1 MYTSSAVINAGAQE
15 NKPRLYAFF
24 IFSGHTVT
32 MEIQKITDQQLESLL
47 VPRFMNYV
55 RYWTESDRHVEA
67 TPSSLG
73 QWDLARALQNELLG
87 LGITD
92 VELTPHCYVI
102 ARLPASAGRENAPTV
117 GFLAHLDTA
126 NDVSGKDVSPQ
137 LVQNYNGEIITLLGG
152 LTLNPA
158 EEPGLAEQKGKAI
171 IHSSGNTLLGADD
184 KAGIAEIMA
193 AVEYLAAHPE
203 IPHGPVEI
211 IFSPDEETG
220 KGLPEF
226 PLENIKSAV
235 CYTLDGGPIGE
246 IETECFNA
254 WKADIECIGKVIH
267 LGTARGVLA
276 NAALMAASYAVML
289 PRSESPEAT
298 DGYYGYYCPME
309 LSGGLESARLEIFV
323 RDFESNGIKRRLEAL
338 EAIAKAVEAQFPN
351 GQVIV
356 KTSPQYYNMREK
368 IGEKPQ
374 ALERLKAAL
383 DNTGIKWRLKPI
395 RGGTD
400 GSRLTEMGIP
410 TPNIFTGGRNFHSRL
425 EWVAVSEMCAACRL
439 VIELIRLWGE

>member
-1 MYTSSAVINAGAQE
+1 
-15 NKPRLYAFF
+15 
-24 IFSGHTVT
+24 
-32 MEIQKITDQQLESLL
+32 MESPIKKITDQEIETLL
-47 VPRFMNYV
+47 VSRFINYV
-55 RYWTESDRHVEA
+55 RCWTESDHHVET

-73 QWDLARALQNELLG
+73 QWDLARTLRDELLG
-87 LGITD
+87 LGVKE
-92 VELTPHCYVI
+92 VELTSHCYVV
-102 ARLPASAGRENAPTV
+102 ARIPPSKGREHISSV

-126 NDVSGKDVSPQ
+126 SDVSGKDVKPQ
-137 LVQNYNGEIITLLGG
+137 MVCDYNGEKIALSGG
-152 LTLNPA
+152 LTLDPA
-158 EEPGLAEQKGKAI
+158 QELGLAAQKGKTI
-171 IHSSGNTLLGADD
+171 IHSNGDTLLGADD

-193 AVEYLAAHPE
+193 AVEYLLKHPE

-226 PLENIKSAV
+226 PREKITSVV
-235 CYTLDGGPIGE
+235 CYTLDGGPMGE

-254 WKADIECIGKVIH
+254 WRADVKFWGKVIH
-267 LGTARGVLA
+267 IGTARGILA
-276 NAALMAASYAVML
+276 NAALMAASFAVML

-309 LSGGLESARLEIFV
+309 LSGDLENAWLKVFL
-323 RDFESNGIKRRLEAL
+323 RDFENDGIKRRLAAL
-338 EAIAKAVEAQFPN
+338 ETIAKTVETQFPG

-356 KTSPQYYNMREK
+356 KSSPQYYNMKEK
-368 IGEKPQ
+368 INEQPQ
-374 ALERLKAAL
+374 ALEHLKAAL
-383 DNTGIKWRLKPI
+383 DNIGIEWQLKPI

-400 GSRLTEMGIP
+400 GARLTELGIP

-425 EWVAVSEMCAACRL
+425 EWVSVSEMCAACKV